1 MNAIQELEIC
11 CLTAYIHF
19 FMPFQLSSGGL
30 ESDSSSHSLSLLE
43 SLSMWAW
50 MCADAVESVRK
61 IPLRDATKMRSGSD

>member
-1 MNAIQELEIC
+1 
-11 CLTAYIHF
+11 
-19 FMPFQLSSGGL
+19 MPFQLSSGGL